1 MKGVLPIVI
10 FMALIAGCATHYCK
24 QERDT
29 LVLYL
34 NKPGAQRVFLASSLD
49 GFEPH
54 EARHLDGRWVVV
66 LPSDNVFR
74 YYYVIDGKIFLP
86 PCQFTESDD
95 FGSENCVF
103 DPQLSYFPT
112 ALF

>member
-1 MKGVLPIVI
+1 MKCLSTLVI
-10 FMALIAGCATHYCK
+10 FMTLIAGCATHYCRK
-24 QERDT
+24 EKDS

-34 NKPGAQRVFLASSLD
+34 EKPGAQRVFFASSLD

-66 LPSDNVFR
+66 LPYQNPFR
-74 YYYVIDGKIFLP
+74 YYYVVDDEIFLP

-95 FGSENCVF
+95 FGSENCIF
-103 DPQLSYFPT
+103 DPQQ
-112 ALF
+112 

>member
-1 MKGVLPIVI
+1 MKCLGLFVVTVMTL
-10 FMALIAGCATHYCK
+10 LAGCATHYCK

-34 NKPGAQRVFLASSLD
+34 NKPGAQQVFLASSLD

-54 EARHLDGRWVVV
+54 QARHLDGRWVVV
-66 LPSDNVFR
+66 LPSGDQFR
-74 YYYVIDGKIFLP
+74 YYYVVDDKIFLP
-86 PCQFTESDD
+86 PCKIRESDD

-103 DPQLSYFPT
+103 DPQLPCF
-112 ALF
+112 